1 VDSWYSWDSWFPA
14 PEDDLMTPS
23 NPGEKVTAVCLV
35 ILTTIAI
42 GAALKALE
50 PVMVPFVLAV
60 FLALIVA
67 PLVNLQVE
75 RLHLPRPVAVVIT
88 LLLSLGLLLALG
100 LIVGFSVAGLEE
112 KATLYEQRV
121 QGFEDWLATW
131 VPWHRLG
138 LNPKQALEA
147 RLSQASAEDL
157 LKQTGGAILDVFSRG
172 ALVLIFLF
180 FLLLGGQARR
190 VRAVGTWWEAEEGV
204 KRYIRTKV
212 LTSALTAFLVGG
224 VLWLLNVELAW
235 TFALFAFV
243 LNFIPSIGGIVATL
257 LPLPVALLEPGATVL
272 SVVLVLAIPGGI
284 QFVVGNV
291 LEPKILGT
299 SLDLHPVVILLSL
312 IFWGFLWGITGA
324 FLAVPITGVIK
335 IYLEK
340 FPLTAPAAEV
350 MAGRLDAL
358 RGITPPKEGPRE
370 GVTPPEGPRAA
381 G

>member
-1 VDSWYSWDSWFPA
+1 
-14 PEDDLMTPS
+14 MIPS
-23 NPGEKVTAVCLV
+23 HPGEKVTTVCLV

-50 PVMVPFVLAV
+50 PVMVPFVLAA

-100 LIVGFSVAGLEE
+100 LIVGFSIAGMEE
-112 KATLYEQRV
+112 KATLYEERV

-131 VPWHRLG
+131 VPWQRLG
-138 LNPKQALEA
+138 LNPKQILKTPLSEASAKDLLEA
-147 RLSQASAEDL
+147 
-157 LKQTGGAILDVFSRG
+157 TGRAILDIFSRG

-190 VRAVGTWWEAEEGV
+190 VRAVGTWWEAEERV

-224 VLWLLNVELAW
+224 VLWLLGVELAW

-358 RGITPPKEGPRE
+358 RGITPIKEAETKPSPRE
-370 GVTPPEGPRAA
+370 GITPPEGP
-381 G
+381 